1 MNILVLGASG
11 MLGNAMMRVM
21 SENAKFNVFGT
32 IRSESAKRFFT
43 SEIGNKL
50 IIDIN
55 IDNLESILKAFA
67 IAKPVVVINCV
78 GLIKQLASADDPLQ
92 AIPINALL
100 PHQLARICAVA
111 GARLIHMST
120 DCVFS
125 GAKGGYVES
134 DNSDALDLYGKSKF
148 LGEVDYAN
156 AITLRTS
163 IIGHELNSQRALV
176 NWFLKQNNECNGYT
190 KAIFSGFPTVVLAQI
205 IRDFVI
211 PKPELTGVYHV
222 AAKPISKFDLISL
235 IAEVYGKKINI
246 IPNDDLIIDRSLNAS
261 RFTQVTGY
269 EAPSWLDL
277 IKQMHHY
284 Q

>member
-269 EAPSWLDL
+269 EAPSWSDL